1 MEGVVRGCCA
11 GEKELSMYYMLQKWT
26 DFGAGWNRR
35 PGNDKIP
42 PDVLESTF
50 FVRTRSPTSSSSLP
64 ARANDLTSI
73 YKPSYARS
81 STFQRL
87 GELGTS

>member
-11 GEKELSMYYMLQKWT
+11 GEKEPSIYYMLQKWT
-26 DFGAGWNRR
+26 DFGADWKRR

-42 PDVLESTF
+42 PDVSESIF
-50 FVRTRSPTSSSSLP
+50 FVRTRSLTSSSYLP

-73 YKPSYARS
+73 YKLSYARS

-87 GELGTS
+87 GKLGTS

>member
-1 MEGVVRGCCA
+1 MEGVIRGCCA
-11 GEKELSMYYMLQKWT
+11 GEKEPSMYYMLQKWT
-26 DFGAGWNRR
+26 DFGAGWKRR
-35 PGNDKIP
+35 PGNNKIP
-42 PDVLESTF
+42 PDVSESTY
-50 FVRTRSPTSSSSLP
+50 FVRTRSSICFSSLHAGSDYPTS
-64 ARANDLTSI
+64 T